1 MPLRVAALSLFLVPS
16 TLAAQDYS
24 QCPAP
29 VQPGEWAMIQTNAM
43 AIIELMSPKG
53 GLTLVQ
59 PSRNDPQEATV
70 TATCDSGFILSG
82 VTEDGVILD
91 FEMELI
97 DWLAPVGAL
106 YRGELNAQGI
116 MLKMDA
122 RIATPR
128 SGASQT
134 EILGSDGFTTLRALP
149 YGVMESRAPESASHY
164 ACACRDQLEKHID
177 ERIEDLTKIRDTYA
191 DERFHTAPP
200 GYDGLPW
207 DAWAYDYLVALHL
220 IYPGMS
226 LEELGAKLLE
236 DDLAGRVRRNEGEDG
251 ESGAPATP
259 SGDNG
264 EARVRG
270 WVDEKCKINVT
281 EQYRR
286 SCFPDIERTS
296 IVKHEEVHAE
306 VCADV
311 RDGKAAEPS
320 LFREV
325 VAHAA
330 EEVRA
335 YNAELAYLRGFVA
348 EQCGR

>member
-1 MPLRVAALSLFLVPS
+1 MSLRAAALSLFLLPS

-59 PSRNDPQEATV
+59 PSRNDPQTATV

-91 FEMELI
+91 FEMELV
-97 DWLAPVGAL
+97 DWLAPVGPR
-106 YRGELNAQGI
+106 YRGELSAQGL

-149 YGVMESRAPESASHY
+149 YGVMESRAQEGAPHY
-164 ACACRDQLEKHID
+164 ACTCRDQLENHIA

-191 DERFHTAPP
+191 DDRFHTAPP

-207 DAWAYDYLVALHL
+207 DIWAYDYLVGLHL
-220 IYPGMS
+220 TYPGRS
-226 LEELGAKLLE
+226 LAELGAKLLE
-236 DDLAGRVRRNEGEDG
+236 DDLAGGVRRYEGEEDQPG
-251 ESGAPATP
+251 GPPTAS
-259 SGDNG
+259 G
-264 EARVRG
+264 EAGEAGIRG
-270 WVDEKCKINVT
+270 WTDKNCNITVT
-281 EQYRR
+281 DQHRR
-286 SCFPDIERTS
+286 TCFPDIERES
-296 IVKHEEVHAE
+296 ISKHEAVHAKS
-306 VCADV
+306 CADM
-311 RDGKAAEPS
+311 RDGKAAEPGP
-320 LFREV
+320 FREV

-330 EEVRA
+330 EEVEA
-335 YNAELAYLRGFVA
+335 YNVELDYLRGFVA
-348 EQCGR
+348 EKCGR